1 MQIATDLAHGLDY
14 IHNKTGLSL
23 TFVHNHIKSSSVV
36 VTEPSFNA
44 KICHFG
50 AAQLCGDSDGID
62 TKAFGKGEIGEISE
76 EREGSEPKESTS
88 NRSSS
93 RKMQFEG
100 VMGYMSPEYQ
110 STGVATQKSD
120 VYSFG
125 VVILELL
132 TGEEP
137 LKYKFDKTRRDFIRT
152 SVIDSAKAAIYGDGG
167 AEPVEGKLRHWVDR
181 RLKDS
186 YPVDVAVKLTRIAL
200 ECVDVD
206 PHQRPNMGRVA
217 GKISRLYLT
226 SRTWSDSVKVPT
238 DISVSLAPR

>member
-14 IHNKTGLSL
+14 IHNKTGLSIN
-23 TFVHNHIKSSSVV
+23 FVHNHIKSSSVV

-50 AAQLCGDSDGID
+50 TAQLCGESDGNED
-62 TKAFGKGEIGEISE
+62 LKAVGKGEIVEISE
-76 EREGSEPKESTS
+76 EREGSEPKESKLM
-88 NRSSS
+88 RSSS

-100 VMGYMSPEYQ
+100 VMGYMSPEFQ

-120 VYSFG
+120 VYAFG
-125 VVILELL
+125 VVVLELL

-137 LKYKFDKTRRDFIRT
+137 LKYKFDKTRREFTRT
-152 SVIDSAKAAIYGDGG
+152 SVIDSAKAAIFGGDG
-167 AEPVEGKLRHWVDR
+167 EPVEGKLRHWVDR

-186 YPVDVAVKLTRIAL
+186 YPVDVAEKLTRVAL
-200 ECVDVD
+200 ECVHVD
-206 PHQRPNMGRVA
+206 PYQRPHMGRVA

-226 SRTWSDSVKVPT
+226 SKTWSDSVKVPT
-238 DISVSLAPR
+238 DFSVSLAPR